1 MERYYIA
8 TLHAISLIGHKTVR
22 KLIEIFGSAENVWK
36 ADLAQFQQAGL
47 NQKIIDKLTEFRSEY
62 PDAVEKLIKF
72 CDVKKVK
79 ICTYYDE
86 NYPPILKEI
95 SGAPVVFY
103 YRGELQP
110 NVERVSIVGTREPTK
125 YGENIASMLGAEF
138 ARAGLTVVSGAAR
151 GIDTLAHKAASRHG
165 RTVAVLGYGINKIP
179 PYNKKLLT
187 EIVENGGV
195 VLTEFPPNYNADKN
209 TFPARNR
216 IIAGLSRSTIIVEAG
231 EKSGALITAGFAADN
246 SRDVFVIPHSIFS
259 EKGAGCNK
267 LIRDGATLITSAA
280 DVFDAENYNHS
291 ILKKVMHDIEKQEK
305 LFDYAL
311 PADSIKKSPPKVELT
326 GEEKIIYEA
335 IPENDFITLDEIL
348 MQVEDIEPS
357 EISSIMLQLELKGC
371 ITENDGSYSRNF
383 IG

>member
-8 TLHAISLIGHKTVR
+8 TLHAISLIGHQTVR
-22 KLIEIFGSAENVWK
+22 KLIEIFGSAENVWH
-36 ADLAQFQQAGL
+36 ADLTALQKAGL
-47 NQKIIDKLTEFRSEY
+47 NQKGLDNFTEFRSSH

-72 CDVKKVK
+72 CEVKKVK

-138 ARAGLTVVSGAAR
+138 AQAGLTVVSGAAR
-151 GIDTLAHKAASRHG
+151 GIDTFAHKAAVKHG
-165 RTVAVLGYGINKIP
+165 RTVAVLGFGINKIP
-179 PYNKKLLT
+179 PDKKKLFE
-187 EIVENGGV
+187 EIVAKGGV
-195 VLTEFPPNYNADKN
+195 VMTEFPPNYNGDKN

-216 IIAGLSRSTIIVEAG
+216 IIAGLSRSVIIVEAG
-231 EKSGALITAGFAADN
+231 EKSGALITAGYAADN

-259 EKGAGCNK
+259 PKGAGCNK

-291 ILKKVMHDIEKQEK
+291 ILKKVMQNIEVQEK
-305 LFDYAL
+305 LFDAAP
-311 PADSIKKSPPKVELT
+311 PADSIKKSPPKVELE
-326 GEEKIIYEA
+326 GEEKIIYDA
-335 IPENDFITLDEIL
+335 IPENDFITLEEIL
-348 MQVEDIEPS
+348 MQVENIEPS
-357 EISSIMLQLELKGC
+357 EISSIILQLELKGC
-371 ITENDGSYSRNF
+371 ITEKDDSYSRC
-383 IG
+383 